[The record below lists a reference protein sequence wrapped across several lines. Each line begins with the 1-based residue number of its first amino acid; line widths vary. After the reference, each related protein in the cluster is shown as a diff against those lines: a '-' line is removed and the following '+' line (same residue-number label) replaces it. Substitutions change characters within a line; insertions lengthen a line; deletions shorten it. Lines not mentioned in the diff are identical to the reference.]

1 MGVPQIRPRLSPQG
15 AEIEATCQPTY
26 ISPGPSCRGNKQQTR
41 QCSSIYKPNTR
52 ILYGLIYYYGYLI
65 KWPTTTLP
73 NRTHRHQLIDPLLFL
88 LSSLRVL
95 LVFARTI
102 VGALQRVYLYVHTI
116 RMVDDI
122 MALVILMLVQY
133 VYQLTGINIWAKQ

>member
-1 MGVPQIRPRLSPQG
+1 MGTLSSGQPQRYRT
-15 AEIEATCQPTY
+15 E
-26 ISPGPSCRGNKQQTR
+26 
-41 QCSSIYKPNTR
+41 
-52 ILYGLIYYYGYLI
+52 
-65 KWPTTTLP
+65 P
-73 NRTHRHQLIDPLLFL
+73 NRTHRHQLIDPLLLL
-88 LSSLRVL
+88 LSSLWVL

-122 MALVILMLVQY
+122 IALVILMLVQY

>member
-1 MGVPQIRPRLSPQG
+1 MGTLSSGQPQRYRT
-15 AEIEATCQPTY
+15 E
-26 ISPGPSCRGNKQQTR
+26 
-41 QCSSIYKPNTR
+41 
-52 ILYGLIYYYGYLI
+52 
-65 KWPTTTLP
+65 P

-88 LSSLRVL
+88 LSSLWVL